1 MAERGKGRKSCPL
14 LDGGG
19 LSVCPATD
27 GGKEEEEEELD
38 LLEEE
43 EDWGP
48 GRGER
53 QTNRD

>member
-1 MAERGKGRKSCPL
+1 MAVEGEGKKSCPL

-27 GGKEEEEEELD
+27 GGKEEEEELD
-38 LLEEE
+38 LLEK
-43 EDWGP
+43 DWGP
-48 GRGER
+48 GGGR